1 MLVGLASLL
10 LGVCIHRIEITEFFK
25 IKFMQKIIY
34 FLLVF
39 LLSTNVLAECPHTF
53 TCTQQGCAKVTETSC
68 SIPEPLIPNQIIN
81 KENFELN
88 TQGATFVSPASNN
101 NKQGSGNNPQY
112 VPPAI
117 GCAENGSCYGDT
129 SVINGLPKTTRVDG
143 YFRKDGTYVRGHYR
157 SKGR

>member
-1 MLVGLASLL
+1 
-10 LGVCIHRIEITEFFK
+10 
-25 IKFMQKIIY
+25 MQKLIY
-34 FLLVF
+34 FLLAF
-39 LLSTNVLAECPHTF
+39 LINTNLLAECPHTF

-68 SIPEPLIPNQIIN
+68 SIPEPLISNQIIN
-81 KENFELN
+81 KENVELN
-88 TQGATFVSPASNN
+88 SQGATFVSPASNK
-101 NKQGSGNNPQY
+101 NKHGSGNTPQY

-129 SVINGLPKTTRVDG
+129 SVINGLPKTTHVDG

>member
-1 MLVGLASLL
+1 
-10 LGVCIHRIEITEFFK
+10 
-25 IKFMQKIIY
+25 MQRLI
-34 FLLVF
+34 FSLLVF
-39 LLSTNVLAECPHTF
+39 LFNTNVLAECPYTF

-68 SIPEPLIPNQIIN
+68 SIPEPLISNQIIN
-81 KENFELN
+81 KGNVELN
-88 TQGATFVSPASNN
+88 SQGATFVSPASNN
-101 NKQGSGNNPQY
+101 NKQGSVNNPQY

-143 YFRKDGTYVRGHYR
+143 YFRKDGTYVRGHYK

>member
-1 MLVGLASLL
+1 MLL
-10 LGVCIHRIEITEFFK
+10 LGACIHRIQKWTTFK
-25 IKFMQKIIY
+25 TKFMQKLIY
-34 FLLVF
+34 FLLAF
-39 LLSTNVLAECPHTF
+39 LLNTNVLAECPHTF
-53 TCTQQGCAKVTETSC
+53 ICTQQGCAKVTETSC
-68 SIPEPLIPNQIIN
+68 SIPEPLISNQLIN
-81 KENFELN
+81 KENLELK
-88 TQGATFVSPASNN
+88 TQGATFVSPASNT
-101 NKQGSGNNPQY
+101 NKQGSGNNPQN

>member
-1 MLVGLASLL
+1 
-10 LGVCIHRIEITEFFK
+10 
-25 IKFMQKIIY
+25 MQKIIY
-34 FLLVF
+34 FLLAF

-53 TCTQQGCAKVTETSC
+53 ACTQQGCAKVTETSC
-68 SIPEPLIPNQIIN
+68 SIPEPLISNQIIN
-81 KENFELN
+81 KESFELN
-88 TQGATFVSPASNN
+88 TQGATFVSPASNT